1 MLSKTN
7 CKRKKES
14 LKTAESDTYEY
25 DPTLEPSRYDMPT
38 LEYSDKQL
46 LKNMSLFFTCAAQSA
61 SKNTFTKCCCLKPL
75 LRTSYAVQVFQKSTL
90 NRETDTTL
98 CSPYSL
104 IFSQ

>member
-1 MLSKTN
+1 
-7 CKRKKES
+7 
-14 LKTAESDTYEY
+14 
-25 DPTLEPSRYDMPT
+25 
-38 LEYSDKQL
+38 
-46 LKNMSLFFTCAAQSA
+46 MSLFFTCVACLALRAKHKCTEPSIRAQSA